1 MQMVAW
7 ENESTAICDRIRSTR
22 GTLKIVLKTKDDPFF
37 LADWVAHHK
46 QIVGSSN
53 LIIFDNGSSDS
64 KVLSAYKELG
74 PDVLLASF
82 GGFHNNLHNPKNFET
97 LYASLS
103 ASSDFY
109 CFLDTDEFL
118 AFYDGE
124 RFTSDA
130 SILRH
135 LNDKEGGAFI
145 PSTWLYNAPSYR
157 DRMLC
162 GADLSTL
169 RNGLTWGKP
178 LIRSAASPLSGE
190 VNHNCQI
197 AKGKKPPT
205 PLFGFFL
212 LHMATLS
219 PAQRVRANLNK
230 LIARGF
236 MERGDSVEKVLERD
250 LSRATENEKLY
261 VTEIK
266 RMLSLRE
273 DPGSE
278 QAPLAA
284 GSMRIDRSGKVE
296 FASPAEQRVFA
307 EFAAS
312 FGALCDQT
320 LPS

>member
-1 MQMVAW
+1 MQLVAW
-7 ENESTAICDRIRSTR
+7 ENESTAICDRIRSSR
-22 GTLKIVLKTKDDPFF
+22 GALKIVLKTKDDPFF
-37 LADWVAHHK
+37 LADWVDHHRK
-46 QIVGSSN
+46 IVGDAN

-64 KVLSAYKELG
+64 KVLSVYEELG
-74 PDVLLASF
+74 PDLLIASF
-82 GGFHNNLHNPKNFET
+82 GGFHNNLHNPKNFEE
-97 LYASLS
+97 LYTSLS
-103 ASSDFY
+103 ASSDFH

-135 LNDKEGGAFI
+135 LSDKDGGAFI

-162 GADLSTL
+162 GTDLGTL

-178 LIRSAASPLSGE
+178 LIRSAAAPFSGE

-197 AKGKKPPT
+197 AKGKKPPA

-219 PAQRVRANLNK
+219 PAQRIRANLNK

-236 MERGDSVEKVLERD
+236 MQRGDSLEKVLERD
-250 LSRATENEKLY
+250 ISRATENEKLY

-273 DPGSE
+273 DRGPE
-278 QAPLAA
+278 TAPLGT
-284 GSMRIDRSGKVE
+284 GSMRIDQSGKVE
-296 FASPAEQRVFA
+296 FASPTEERIFA

-312 FGALCDQT
+312 FDALCAQT